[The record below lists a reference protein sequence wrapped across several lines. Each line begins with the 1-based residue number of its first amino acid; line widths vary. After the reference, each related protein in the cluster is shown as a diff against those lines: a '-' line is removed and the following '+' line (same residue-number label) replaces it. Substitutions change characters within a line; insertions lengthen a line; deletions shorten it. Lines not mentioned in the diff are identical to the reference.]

1 MEPGLAFIF
10 GEKVTAMNEEIVL
23 LSIPKRDLET
33 LIIDC
38 VTAVMELHQ
47 PAAPSTPESTVFD
60 IDAFCEYSGLS
71 KDTVYR
77 KTGKGQIPHSK
88 RGKRLYFDK
97 SEVDA
102 WLMANKVTPQGIAQR
117 AEAYNKK
124 RAKRQ
129 ASAL

>member
-1 MEPGLAFIF
+1 MAQEMVL
-10 GEKVTAMNEEIVL
+10 VSLEELKDALRGIVK
-23 LSIPKRDLET
+23 SCYSE
-33 LIIDC
+33 
-38 VTAVMELHQ
+38 MQ
-47 PAAPSTPESTVFD
+47 PTAAPAPENTVFD
-60 IDAFCEYSGLS
+60 IDAFCDYTGLS
-71 KDTVYR
+71 KQTVYR
-77 KTGKGQIPHSK
+77 KTGKGEIPHS
-88 RGKRLYFDK
+88 RQGKRLYFDK

>member
-1 MEPGLAFIF
+1 
-10 GEKVTAMNEEIVL
+10 MNEEIVL
-23 LSIPKRDLET
+23 LSIPKRELET

-38 VTAVMELHQ
+38 VTAVMELHPTAG
-47 PAAPSTPESTVFD
+47 PAAPENTVFD
-60 IDAFCEYSGLS
+60 IDAFCEYTGLS
-71 KDTVYR
+71 KQTVYR
-77 KTGKGQIPHSK
+77 KTGKGEVPHSR
-88 RGKRLYFDK
+88 RGKRLYFEK

-102 WLMANKVTPQGIAQR
+102 WLMANKVTPQGIAKQ